1 MALGELPQEPEVD
14 RSLGHHLGTV
24 AVTPGQ
30 EEGRDVGHHARMHDH
45 RLGRQLVDLIVR
57 HPQVV
62 EPFPGDLLAGAL
74 THRLLDVVAG
84 PVEAVRAVGVDH
96 QLVLRRVPE
105 VRVALDVP
113 RQQPIGIAHGH
124 QAAGDGAP
132 VETERVALA
141 DPLDVGRNLVVEGDD
156 ACRLIAALVG
166 VGTELVGPTEGGV
179 LGGDVAPHR
188 PDAALLDVPDPLG
201 RGVVVPPRG
210 VFDRRAVGNED
221 EVVLGDV
228 ASSALS
234 ALDPLDPASDLA
246 FRGDV
251 EHDVGD
257 LRVVHNRDALLL
269 EPLDEREDQR
279 VVLVEASELDGAEI
293 RHPTEV
299 LDEAVHVELHLQ
311 GAVPGPDG
319 EHRQPIHPEVAGEEL
334 LAHEFLEPPVE

>member
-30 EEGRDVGHHARMHDH
+30 EEGRDVGHHARMHVH

-74 THRLLDVVAG
+74 THRLRDVVAG

-113 RQQPIGIAHGH
+113 RQDPIGIAHGH
-124 QAAGDGAP
+124 QATGDGAR
-132 VETERVALA
+132 VETVRVALA

-166 VGTELVGPTEGGV
+166 VGTELVGLTEGGV

-221 EVVLGDV
+221 EVVLSDV

-234 ALDPLDPASDLA
+234 ALNPLDPASDLA

-269 EPLDEREDQR
+269 EPLD
-279 VVLVEASELDGAEI
+279 
-293 RHPTEV
+293 
-299 LDEAVHVELHLQ
+299 
-311 GAVPGPDG
+311 
-319 EHRQPIHPEVAGEEL
+319 
-334 LAHEFLEPPVE
+334 